1 MPTPLG
7 IFAKEVRDDDLPEYE
22 HRVSPTPLVI
32 APVRRG
38 LWWLSARARCLAACA
53 NDLTNVRWKVDAP
66 HSMAVPPGREH

>member
-7 IFAKEVRDDDLPEYE
+7 IFAKEVRDDDLLEYE

-38 LWWLSARARCLAACA
+38 LWWLSARALRPPGAS
-53 NDLTNVRWKVDAP
+53 NDLTNVRRKVDAP
-66 HSMAVPPGREH
+66 HSMAVSPGREH